1 MQRAASS
8 DTLSTMAFSNADAQS
23 HNSQHDVKQQ
33 LSHSQSLVLPENGKV
48 FTSRARTHKVTNC
61 VHSRETHREKRKCMK
76 TNKQTSKKLQTYAHI
91 QIQTIEHS
99 WWCPLPAFQQCR
111 DYSFNV
117 ANIVVE
123 PPSPQSSPDSDGCT
137 PVRKPF
143 TFDIKSPVYECNIKY
158 SFNIIHR

>member
-76 TNKQTSKKLQTYAHI
+76 TNKQTKNSRHMHIYKYRQLNTADDVHFLPFSSAEITPLMWPTSSWSLRLLRALQTAMAAHRW
-91 QIQTIEHS
+91 EN
-99 WWCPLPAFQQCR
+99 LLL
-111 DYSFNV
+111 
-117 ANIVVE
+117 
-123 PPSPQSSPDSDGCT
+123 
-137 PVRKPF
+137 F
-143 TFDIKSPVYECNIKY
+143 TRIWV
-158 SFNIIHR
+158 